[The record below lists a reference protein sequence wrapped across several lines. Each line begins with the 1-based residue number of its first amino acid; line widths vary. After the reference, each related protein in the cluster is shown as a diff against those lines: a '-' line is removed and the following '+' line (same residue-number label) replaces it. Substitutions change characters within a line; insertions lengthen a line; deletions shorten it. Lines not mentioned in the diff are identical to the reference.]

1 LSNGICPPNRTS
13 RDDGS
18 FDLADTDEINF
29 RKWLDR
35 FTLEYGGRRGST
47 GSAQKRL
54 GGHPRVGG
62 QAGAQES
69 VGSGNAAN
77 DAARGASR
85 GGSVLETL
93 YRSHAQLL
101 TVFRFLDT
109 NHDRKVSRD
118 EFIAGFALLVG
129 EAGEAGEA
137 ELSAE
142 LGDASDLFDAIDLDG
157 SGQIELDEFCESFRI
172 SYDARRD

>member
-1 LSNGICPPNRTS
+1 MERAPGEYDFSGYRELLEEVKAAGLKLQAVLSFHACGNNVG
-13 RDDGS
+13 
-18 FDLADTDEINF
+18 DTAEIPLPE
-29 RKWLDR
+29 WV
-35 FTLEYGGRRGST
+35 LE
-47 GSAQKRL
+47 
-54 GGHPRVGG
+54 
-62 QAGAQES
+62 
-69 VGSGNAAN
+69 
-77 DAARGASR
+77 AARGASR

-118 EFIAGFALLVG
+118 EFIAGFSLLV
-129 EAGEAGEA
+129 GEAGEA